1 MSNIIKPN
9 EPAPITVQM
18 SRDMAKG
25 LASILAEYSARITM
39 PEIKEELTED
49 QKTEV
54 SKVFEERKKFSASI
68 ANSLWAEANK

>member
-9 EPAPITVQM
+9 EPTPITVQM

-39 PEIKEELTED
+39 PDFKEDMTEE

-54 SKVFEERKKFSASI
+54 SNVFEERKKFSASI
-68 ANSLWAEANK
+68 ANSLWSEANK

>member
-9 EPAPITVQM
+9 EPTPITVQM

-39 PEIKEELTED
+39 PEMKEELTED

-54 SKVFEERKKFSASI
+54 AKVFEERKKFSASI
-68 ANSLWAEANK
+68 ANSLCAEANK